1 MSSPS
6 ESRRPTVQYGLHE
19 VSSSVVEVGP
29 GGEQDGEAPT
39 RAGYVTLLGQANAGK
54 STLMNA
60 MLGQALSIV
69 TPRPQTTWRRVTG
82 LLSRGSSQFIFL
94 DTPGLLEPR
103 DLLQRSLLAQ
113 ALEALR
119 EADVLLVVLDPLERG
134 RPELR
139 ERIVAAVQ
147 DATAPVVVV
156 VNKVDAVTE
165 ESVER
170 EERWARDVLKLPAY
184 KLSAVTGDGVPELLE
199 ALEALLP
206 VSPFLYPAEDV
217 ATDPVRFFVAE
228 RVRET
233 VMERYR
239 DEIPYSVFAQ
249 VEEYR
254 EDSRKTYIQVTLYVE
269 RTSQKRILI
278 GSQGGAIRVLG
289 RESRQKIEHFLGEE
303 VYLDLW
309 VKVLPGWRRK
319 KAHLRRLGFSVPED
333 HDNP

>member
-1 MSSPS
+1 MTTNSNFPDSNPLPTESDPS
-6 ESRRPTVQYGLHE
+6 EPDAGVHE
-19 VSSSVVEVGP
+19 AA
-29 GGEQDGEAPT
+29 GGETVT

-69 TPRPQTTWRRVTG
+69 TARPQTTWRRVTG
-82 LLSRGSSQFIFL
+82 LLSRGDAQFIFL

-119 EADVLLVVLDPLERG
+119 EADVLVVVLDPVERG

-139 ERIVAAVQ
+139 ERIREAVQ
-147 DATAPVVVV
+147 KSSAPVVLV
-156 VNKVDAVTE
+156 VNKMDAATDQAM
-165 ESVER
+165 ER
-170 EERWARDVLKLPAY
+170 EEAWAREVLKARVHRI
-184 KLSAVTGDGVPELLE
+184 SALTGEGVPELLDT
-199 ALEALLP
+199 LEALLP
-206 VSPFLYPAEDV
+206 EGPFLYPADDV

-239 DEIPYSVFAQ
+239 DEVPYSVFAQ

-254 EDSRKTYIQVTLYVE
+254 EDGKKTYIQVTLYVE
-269 RTSQKRILI
+269 RASQKGILI
-278 GSQGGAIRVLG
+278 GNKGEAIRALG
-289 RESRQKIEHFLGEE
+289 LEARKKIEHFLGEE

-333 HDNP
+333 DVTP

>member
-1 MSSPS
+1 MKTNSQSADGSPPPLQTQAS
-6 ESRRPTVQYGLHE
+6 NPHA
-19 VSSSVVEVGP
+19 
-29 GGEQDGEAPT
+29 GEAGGVGGGDVS

-69 TPRPQTTWRRVTG
+69 TARPQTTWRRVTG
-82 LLSRGSSQFIFL
+82 LLSRGGAQFIFL

-119 EADVLLVVLDPLERG
+119 EADVLVVVLDPVERG

-139 ERIVAAVQ
+139 ERIREAVQ
-147 DATAPVVVV
+147 KSTAPVVLVL
-156 VNKVDAVTE
+156 NKMDAATE
-165 ESVER
+165 EAMER
-170 EERWARDVLKLPAY
+170 EEAWAREALGARVHRI
-184 KLSAVTGDGVPELLE
+184 SALTGEGVPQLLDT
-199 ALEALLP
+199 LEALLP
-206 VSPFLYPAEDV
+206 ESPFLYPADDV

-254 EDSRKTYIQVTLYVE
+254 EDGRKTYIQVTLYVE
-269 RTSQKRILI
+269 RASQKGILI
-278 GSQGGAIRVLG
+278 GNKGDAIRALG
-289 RESRQKIEHFLGEE
+289 REAREKIEHFLGEE

-333 HDNP
+333 DVTP

>member
-1 MSSPS
+1 MTTNAGSPDEGQLLMDNEPMEAS
-6 ESRRPTVQYGLHE
+6 ASLEEGA
-19 VSSSVVEVGP
+19 EVG
-29 GGEQDGEAPT
+29 GST

-69 TPRPQTTWRRVTG
+69 TARPQTTWRRVTG
-82 LLSRGSSQFIFL
+82 LLSRGKAQFIFL

-103 DLLQRSLLAQ
+103 DLLQRSLLSQ

-119 EADVLLVVLDPLERG
+119 EADVLVVVLDPVERG

-139 ERIVAAVQ
+139 ERIREAVRKSS
-147 DATAPVVVV
+147 APVVLV
-156 VNKVDAVTE
+156 VNKMDAATE
-165 ESVER
+165 EAMER
-170 EERWARDVLKLPAY
+170 EEAWAREVLEARVHRI
-184 KLSAVTGDGVPELLE
+184 SALTGEGVPELLDT
-199 ALEALLP
+199 LEALLP
-206 VSPFLYPAEDV
+206 EGPFLYPADDV

-254 EDSRKTYIQVTLYVE
+254 EEARKTYIQVTLYVE
-269 RTSQKRILI
+269 RASQKGILI
-278 GSQGGAIRVLG
+278 GSKGEAIRALG
-289 RESRQKIEHFLGEE
+289 RESREKIEHFLGEE

-319 KAHLRRLGFSVPED
+319 KDHLRRLGFSVPED
-333 HDNP
+333 DVTP

>member
-1 MSSPS
+1 MTTNSKSPDDGTIPTEPEALEPEAAGDGGGAS
-6 ESRRPTVQYGLHE
+6 ESM
-19 VSSSVVEVGP
+19 
-29 GGEQDGEAPT
+29 T

-69 TPRPQTTWRRVTG
+69 TARPQTTWRRVTG
-82 LLSRGSSQFIFL
+82 LLSRGGAQFIFL

-119 EADVLLVVLDPLERG
+119 EADVLVVVLDPVERG

-139 ERIVAAVQ
+139 ERIREAVQ
-147 DATAPVVVV
+147 KSAAPVVLVL
-156 VNKVDAVTE
+156 NKMDAATE
-165 ESVER
+165 EAMER
-170 EERWARDVLKLPAY
+170 EEAWARDVLKARVHRV
-184 KLSAVTGDGVPELLE
+184 SALTGEGVAELLDT
-199 ALEALLP
+199 LEALLP
-206 VSPFLYPAEDV
+206 QGPFLYPADDV

-254 EDSRKTYIQVTLYVE
+254 EDGRKTYIQVTLYVE
-269 RTSQKRILI
+269 RASQKGILI
-278 GSQGGAIRVLG
+278 GNKGEAIRALG
-289 RESRQKIEHFLGEE
+289 REAREKIEHFLGEE

-333 HDNP
+333 DVTP

>member
-1 MSSPS
+1 MTTNSKSPDDGTI
-6 ESRRPTVQYGLHE
+6 PTEPEALEPEAAGD
-19 VSSSVVEVGP
+19 
-29 GGEQDGEAPT
+29 GGGASKSMT

-69 TPRPQTTWRRVTG
+69 TARPQTTWRRVTG
-82 LLSRGSSQFIFL
+82 LLSRGGAQFIFL

-119 EADVLLVVLDPLERG
+119 EADVLVVVLDPVERG

-139 ERIVAAVQ
+139 ERIREAVQ
-147 DATAPVVVV
+147 KSAAPVVLVL
-156 VNKVDAVTE
+156 NKMDAATE
-165 ESVER
+165 EAMER
-170 EERWARDVLKLPAY
+170 EEAWARDVLKARVHRV
-184 KLSAVTGDGVPELLE
+184 SALTGEGVAELLDT
-199 ALEALLP
+199 LEALLP
-206 VSPFLYPAEDV
+206 QGPFLYPADDV

-254 EDSRKTYIQVTLYVE
+254 EDGRKTYIQVTLYVE
-269 RTSQKRILI
+269 RASQKGILI
-278 GSQGGAIRVLG
+278 GNKGEAIRALG
-289 RESRQKIEHFLGEE
+289 REAREKIEHFLGEE

-333 HDNP
+333 DVTP

>member
-1 MSSPS
+1 MTTNSKSPDDGTIPTETEALEPEAAGDGGGAS
-6 ESRRPTVQYGLHE
+6 ESL
-19 VSSSVVEVGP
+19 
-29 GGEQDGEAPT
+29 T

-69 TPRPQTTWRRVTG
+69 TARPQTTWRRVTG
-82 LLSRGSSQFIFL
+82 LLSRGGAQFIFL

-119 EADVLLVVLDPLERG
+119 EADVLVVVLDPVERG

-139 ERIVAAVQ
+139 ERIREAVQ
-147 DATAPVVVV
+147 KSAAPVVLVL
-156 VNKVDAVTE
+156 NKMDAATE
-165 ESVER
+165 EAMER
-170 EERWARDVLKLPAY
+170 EEAWARDVLKARVHRV
-184 KLSAVTGDGVPELLE
+184 SALTGEGVAELLDT
-199 ALEALLP
+199 LEALLP
-206 VSPFLYPAEDV
+206 QGPFLYPADDV

-254 EDSRKTYIQVTLYVE
+254 EDGRKTYIQVTLYVE
-269 RTSQKRILI
+269 RASQKGILI
-278 GSQGGAIRVLG
+278 GNKGEAIRALG
-289 RESRQKIEHFLGEE
+289 REAREKIEHFLGEE

-333 HDNP
+333 DVTP